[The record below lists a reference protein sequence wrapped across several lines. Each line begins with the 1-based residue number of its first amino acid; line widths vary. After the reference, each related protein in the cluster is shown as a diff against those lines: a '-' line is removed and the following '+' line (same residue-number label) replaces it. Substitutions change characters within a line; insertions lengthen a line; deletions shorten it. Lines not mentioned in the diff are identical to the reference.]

1 MNYLL
6 IQILLCL
13 FIAGLIGLVIGW
25 FLRGMYKNKL
35 LHRYQESN
43 INLNENNNRWSEKV
57 EVEKKRQDNTIDA
70 LKEELTEVKK
80 RLMKAEIKNRGA
92 QTIKEEAKV
101 RLKEMETNYSNKL
114 EQLSKELSI
123 TKQQLAIVIQETQIP
138 HNPN

>member
-6 IQILLCL
+6 IQILLYL
-13 FIAGLIGLVIGW
+13 LIAGLIGLVIGW

-35 LHRYQESN
+35 LNKHQRF
-43 INLNENNNRWSEKV
+43 NLNENNDRWSEKL
-57 EVEKKRQDNTIDA
+57 EVERKKYENTIDA

-92 QTIKEEAKV
+92 QTIKEEAKT
-101 RLKEMETNYSNKL
+101 RLKEMENNYSNKL
-114 EQLSKELSI
+114 TQLSKELSI
-123 TKQQLAIVIQETQIP
+123 TKQQLAIVVQETQIP

>member
-6 IQILLCL
+6 IQIVLCL
-13 FIAGLIGLVIGW
+13 LIAGLIGLVIGW

-35 LHRYQESN
+35 L
-43 INLNENNNRWSEKV
+43 
-57 EVEKKRQDNTIDA
+57 KKYDNTVDA
-70 LKEELTEVKK
+70 LKEELTDVKK